1 MGCWEKEKESKHTI
15 CFVGYVIGLL
25 IFVGLFRN
33 EKLDRRDVMKK
44 VSKTIPESALFQEL
58 AAYEK
63 RIDTYLIQ
71 KQMVL
76 QDALNSLT
84 SRVSI

>member
-1 MGCWEKEKESKHTI
+1 
-15 CFVGYVIGLL
+15 
-25 IFVGLFRN
+25 
-33 EKLDRRDVMKK
+33 MKK